1 MELLRLDTK
10 HVRKAYARWAPVY
23 DFSFGAISNVARQN
37 AVDSINQNAGRVL
50 EVGVGTGLSLP
61 RYGDHL
67 EVTGID
73 LSADMLQKARERV
86 KKQKLTNV
94 AGIHE
99 MDAAAQTF
107 PDNYFDTVVAM
118 FVMTV
123 VPEPEAVMSELERV
137 CAPGGSV
144 LLLNHFFRGDGVR
157 GFFEREMAKHA
168 RLLGWH
174 ADFPIDEVMAQE
186 GLELDDVQNVGPLNL
201 FTILKFR
208 KDTPA

>member
-23 DFSFGAISNVARQN
+23 DFSFGAISNIARQN
-37 AVDSINQNAGRVL
+37 AVSEINKNSGRVL

-61 RYGDHL
+61 HYENHL

-86 KKQKLTNV
+86 KKQELPNV

-107 PDNYFDTVVAM
+107 PDDYFETVVAM

-123 VPEPEAVMSELERV
+123 VPDPVSVMSELHRV
-137 CAPGGSV
+137 CAPGGTV
-144 LLLNHFFRGDGVR
+144 VLLNHFFRGDGVR

-174 ADFPIDEVMAQE
+174 ADFPIDEVMAQK
-186 GLELDDVQNVGPLNL
+186 GLDLQDVQNIGPFNL
-201 FTILKFR
+201 FTLLRFR
-208 KDTPA
+208 KEVA